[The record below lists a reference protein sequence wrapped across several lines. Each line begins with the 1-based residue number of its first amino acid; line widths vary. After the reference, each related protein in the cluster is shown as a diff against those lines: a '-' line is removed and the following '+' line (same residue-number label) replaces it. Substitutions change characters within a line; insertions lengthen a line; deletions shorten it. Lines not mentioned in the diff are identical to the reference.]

1 VPGGDETGILL
12 WRKNGTHNTP
22 IAVLADSAKN
32 WCQNKRFRAVMS
44 GPRIGTASVEGSM
57 GECGGGIVAQ
67 SIALYAYGGR
77 SLHRT
82 TCKLIYAL
90 RTGLLAF
97 TLVGFVSA
105 QTVRPEAEKQLAHD
119 IYKEFIEIQSGFTT
133 GATTPVAE
141 AAAARLRAAGFL
153 DSDIFV
159 GGAIPKKAN
168 LVVRYHGTGAR
179 KPLLLLAHID
189 VVEAKREDWSMDPF
203 QLTEKDGY
211 FYGRGTGDDKAQA
224 AVWIANLIQYKKE
237 GFKPDRDIIVALTAD
252 EEGGGPYN
260 GVDWLLKNHR
270 ELIDAEFALNEGG
283 WGESLDGKKLS
294 NDLQVSEKYVLNFR
308 FEVRNKGGHSSLPV
322 PDNAIYHLA
331 FALAHLST
339 FEFPLKTNEVTA
351 AYFQQMS
358 KIETGA
364 IKEELAKVAEG
375 SQEAMKKV
383 AAVSPAWNAT
393 LRTTCVAT
401 MLEGGH
407 AINALPQ
414 LAAANVNCRVLPED
428 PAEYVATTLKKVVN
442 DDQVTIT
449 PTLEFAAGPP
459 SPMRPD
465 VLAAVNN
472 TTEKIWPG
480 VKTVPI
486 MVMGA
491 TDGRYLRVAGIPT
504 YGVQGFFFDRND
516 IRFHGR
522 DERMAVQ
529 SFYEGQ
535 LFLYDLVKAL
545 SAPAK

>member
-1 VPGGDETGILL
+1 MHRIIRSLA
-12 WRKNGTHNTP
+12 RP
-22 IAVLADSAKN
+22 ISAG
-32 WCQNKRFRAVMS
+32 AL
-44 GPRIGTASVEGSM
+44 
-57 GECGGGIVAQ
+57 
-67 SIALYAYGGR
+67 ALY
-77 SLHRT
+77 
-82 TCKLIYAL
+82 
-90 RTGLLAF
+90 
-97 TLVGFVSA
+97 LVGFASA
-105 QTVRPEAEKQLAHD
+105 QTVRPDAEKQIAHD

-141 AAAARLRAAGFL
+141 AAAARLKAAGFP

-203 QLTEKDGY
+203 VLTEKDGF

-270 ELIDAEFALNEGG
+270 ELIDADFALNEGG
-283 WGESLDGKKLS
+283 WGESQDGKKLS
-294 NDLQVSEKYVLNFR
+294 NDLQVSEKYVINLR

-322 PDNAIYHLA
+322 ADNAIYHLA
-331 FALAHLST
+331 FALAHLSS
-339 FEFPLKTNEVTA
+339 FGFPLKTNEVTA
-351 AYFQQMS
+351 AYFRQMS
-358 KIETGA
+358 KIETGP
-364 IKEELAKVAEG
+364 IKDGLAKAAEG
-375 SQEAMKKV
+375 SQEAMEKV
-383 AAVSPAWNAT
+383 AAASPAWNAT

-401 MLEGGH
+401 QLEGGH
-407 AINALPQ
+407 AMNALPQ

-428 PAEYVATTLKKVVN
+428 SAEYVLETLKKVVN
-442 DDQVTIT
+442 DDQVSIT
-449 PTLEFAAGPP
+449 PTMERTAGPA
-459 SPMRPD
+459 SPMRTD
-465 VLAAVNN
+465 VLAAVSS

-480 VKTVPI
+480 VQTVPI

-491 TDGRYLRVAGIPT
+491 TDGRYLRAAGIPT
-504 YGVQGFFFDRND
+504 YGVQGFFFDRGD

-545 SAPAK
+545 TQPSK